1 MSNIKKLEAVTKAL
15 EDLCNSTPENPL
27 SLIKTIE
34 KATRLETGSPISEF
48 LSNPDFIQKLI
59 NVGYRYESDEKV
71 VEQVLWSLGQISDR
85 VFWSMRQLYA
95 EFEADTQNIYN
106 FFLQFV
112 NHKNNKIRLA
122 VAAGLVKLPQ
132 FEEYSNKWNYII
144 SIASIPPK
152 IKSMRLF
159 RWVVKGNIK
168 NIPNEFKYPICKIL
182 KEYLYEINLDI
193 DTQKLYKEI
202 IIQLDDNFLEG
213 V

>member
-59 NVGYRYESDEKV
+59 NVGYRYESDEMV

-85 VFWSMRQLYA
+85 VFWSMRQLYD

-132 FEEYSNKWNYII
+132 FDEYSNKWNYII
-144 SIASIPPK
+144 SMASIPPK

-182 KEYLYEINLDI
+182 KEYLYETNLDI

-202 IIQLDDNFLEG
+202 IIQLDDNFLDG

>member
-15 EDLCNSTPENPL
+15 EDLCDSTPENPL

-48 LSNPDFIQKLI
+48 LSNPDFIRKLI

-71 VEQVLWSLGQISDR
+71 LEQVLWSLGQISGR
-85 VFWSMRQLYA
+85 VFWSMRQLYN
-95 EFEADTQNIYN
+95 EFEANTQDIYN
-106 FFLQFV
+106 FFLQFI
-112 NHKNNKIRLA
+112 NHDNNKIRLA
-122 VAAGLVKLPQ
+122 VATGFIKLPQ
-132 FEEYSNKWNYII
+132 FDEYPNKWNYII
-144 SIASIPPK
+144 SMASIPPK

-159 RWVVKGNIK
+159 RWVVNANIK
-168 NIPNEFKYPICKIL
+168 NIPSEFKYPICKIL
-182 KEYLYEINLDI
+182 NEYLHESNLDI

-202 IIQLDDNFLEG
+202 IVQLDDNFLEG